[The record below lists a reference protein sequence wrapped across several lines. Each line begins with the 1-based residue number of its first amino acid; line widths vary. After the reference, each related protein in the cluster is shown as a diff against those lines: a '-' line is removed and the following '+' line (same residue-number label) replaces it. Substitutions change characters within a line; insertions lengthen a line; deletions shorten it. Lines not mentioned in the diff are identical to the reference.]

1 MLRKKYRKLKSGLDR
16 TAHKIGEIQAK
27 IFLTLFYYSI
37 VPLGFAYLT
46 LSKEI
51 HHEHTGYF
59 KEVPE
64 NHKDLESLR
73 RQF

>member
-1 MLRKKYRKLKSGLDR
+1 MLREKYRKIKPRLDR
-16 TAHKIGEIQAK
+16 TAHKIGEVQAK
-27 IFLTLFYYSI
+27 IFLTLFYYTM

-59 KEVPE
+59 KEVIE
-64 NHKDLESLR
+64 NQKDLESLR
-73 RQF
+73 KQF